1 MCVLLRWGA
10 GASYVLDGQTCYMA
24 TTQFEPAGA
33 RQALPCWDEP
43 AHKAIFSVSLVVPKG
58 MQGAP
63 AGH

>member
-1 MCVLLRWGA
+1 VLEGETR
-10 GASYVLDGQTCYMA
+10 YMA

-43 AHKAIFSVSLVVPKG
+43 AHKAVFSVSLVVPKG

-63 AGH
+63 VLPRL